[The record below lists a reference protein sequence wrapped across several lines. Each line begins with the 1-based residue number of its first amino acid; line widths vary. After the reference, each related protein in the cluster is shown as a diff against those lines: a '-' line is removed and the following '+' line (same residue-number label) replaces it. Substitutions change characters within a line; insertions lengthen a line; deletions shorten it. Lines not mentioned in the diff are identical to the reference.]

1 MNKNIIIFYN
11 IVNNKMKRGKNM
23 KLEINKKNHLVQLFE
38 NNGVLIIEGTWKEI
52 ELKLQ
57 ELIYN
62 K

>member
-1 MNKNIIIFYN
+1 
-11 IVNNKMKRGKNM
+11 M

-52 ELKLQ
+52 ELKLK

>member
-1 MNKNIIIFYN
+1 
-11 IVNNKMKRGKNM
+11 M
-23 KLEINKKNHLVQLFE
+23 KLEINKKNHLVQILE
-38 NNGVLIIEGTWKEI
+38 NDGTSIFEGTWKEI